1 MLYDVHEFVEI
12 TGTATA
18 AYWFQFFL
26 DAGIPPSD
34 AGNYAVT
41 FTENRIQQDMIVD
54 LTKEYLHEMGVTV
67 LGDTIAILK
76 HAKRVHT
83 QVRDTP
89 ANSTI
94 ILGRQLSA
102 SHQSCE
108 GCSWLKH

>member
-1 MLYDVHEFVEI
+1 MLYYVHELVEI
-12 TGTATA
+12 VGTATA

-83 QVRDTP
+83 QVGETSAD
-89 ANSTI
+89 STNP
-94 ILGRQLSA
+94 
-102 SHQSCE
+102 CWE
-108 GCSWLKH
+108 N